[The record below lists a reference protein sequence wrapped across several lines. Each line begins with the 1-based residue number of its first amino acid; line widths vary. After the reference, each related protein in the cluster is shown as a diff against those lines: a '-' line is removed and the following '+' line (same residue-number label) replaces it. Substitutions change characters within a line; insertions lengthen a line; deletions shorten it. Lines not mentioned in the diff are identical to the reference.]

1 MKKFRL
7 IATAMAAVMCI
18 SAVPVSAVQH
28 GWESGEGT
36 GRYILHDGAAATGV
50 MNIDGVVYRFD
61 SYGSCLGRYTGIGR
75 KNGAIRYYRDG
86 IMFTGGWLKLSG
98 GTYYFDQNG
107 VGAVGIVTIDGKQY
121 NFGSDGRLTD
131 SVNPF
136 SVTADKQLIVM
147 GNRDK
152 IKFTF
157 TAENISGT
165 AYMGEITEL
174 QRYSDGKWYK
184 VKPSDSYVVNDVA
197 YELGNVGD
205 PYYYNGSADVYF
217 TPEAYSNNITAG
229 KYRIAQTIYT
239 DNGQKRLFCEFSI
252 ADRAAVST
260 SQPSYDIMSTERIDI
275 SGYAVNAGEYYAEAQ
290 GLYVYNDDTDEWD
303 RVEPKETDR
312 PFVSNVLLSSGDSI
326 NCFLDL
332 TRYSRTRLKSGK
344 YRALIADNI
353 SCEFEM
359 TNPYDVYAEQF
370 EPEKRGKKQIVIT
383 FVNTTDSD
391 ITVKGYGKLMR
402 QVRGKWITVT
412 AGKALDTEVTVPAM
426 HKWEKTM
433 VLNKYYSASDLKS
446 GSYCMKF
453 PTASGGY
460 VYAYFEL
467 K

>member
-1 MKKFRL
+1 
-7 IATAMAAVMCI
+7 
-18 SAVPVSAVQH
+18 
-28 GWESGEGT
+28 
-36 GRYILHDGAAATGV
+36 
-50 MNIDGVVYRFD
+50 
-61 SYGSCLGRYTGIGR
+61 
-75 KNGAIRYYRDG
+75 
-86 IMFTGGWLKLSG
+86 
-98 GTYYFDQNG
+98 
-107 VGAVGIVTIDGKQY
+107 
-121 NFGSDGRLTD
+121 
-131 SVNPF
+131 
-136 SVTADKQLIVM
+136 
-147 GNRDK
+147 
-152 IKFTF
+152 
-157 TAENISGT
+157 
-165 AYMGEITEL
+165 
-174 QRYSDGKWYK
+174 
-184 VKPSDSYVVNDVA
+184 
-197 YELGNVGD
+197 
-205 PYYYNGSADVYF
+205 
-217 TPEAYSNNITAG
+217 
-229 KYRIAQTIYT
+229 
-239 DNGQKRLFCEFSI
+239 
-252 ADRAAVST
+252 
-260 SQPSYDIMSTERIDI
+260 MSTERIDI

-312 PFVSNVLLSSGDSI
+312 PFVSDVLLSSGDSI